1 MRNGI
6 SAVGFDW
13 KLFKAQ
19 GMAES
24 GLSPTAKSWVGARGI
39 MQLMPSTYHDI
50 SSHRPEMTSI
60 DDPQWNIAA
69 GIMHDRDMWTLW
81 KDSVPDDDRWRF
93 MFGGYN
99 AGEGTI
105 FRAQGVARAS
115 KLDERTWPN
124 IESIAPTVPRWRY
137 KETLGYVHTIEENRK
152 RLSPI
157 DGAARLCVTLAHERR
172 ARALPANRSSRE
184 HAPELLPSRSVI
196 VPLAQQPVAQMAVA
210 AGTRVE
216 HRAAPLARRDHL

>member
-1 MRNGI
+1 LRHRARFALVTALLAAAAGI
-6 SAVGFDW
+6 AQPASGQRVPSDRYDSYFKKYAKRYFGIGFDW

-69 GIMHDRDMWTLW
+69 GIMHDRYLWTVW

-115 KLDERTWPN
+115 KLDERTWTN
-124 IESIAPTVPRWRY
+124 IETVAPTVPRWRY
-137 KETLGYVHTIEENRK
+137 KETLGYVHTIEQNRK
-152 RLSPI
+152 RLSP
-157 DGAARLCVTLAHERR
+157 R
-172 ARALPANRSSRE
+172 PAQRDTT
-184 HAPELLPSRSVI
+184 AP
-196 VPLAQQPVAQMAVA
+196 
-210 AGTRVE
+210 
-216 HRAAPLARRDHL
+216 

>member
-1 MRNGI
+1 MAQRVPTDRFDAYFKKYTKRYFG
-6 SAVGFDW
+6 VGFDW

-50 SSHRPEMTSI
+50 ASHRPEMTSI
-60 DDPQWNIAA
+60 DDPQWNNAA

-115 KLDERTWPN
+115 KLNERTWPN
-124 IESIAPTVPRWRY
+124 IESVAPTVPRWRY
-137 KETLGYVHTIEENRK
+137 KETLGYVHTIQENRR
-152 RLSPI
+152 RLSPLTAQR
-157 DGAARLCVTLAHERR
+157 DST
-172 ARALPANRSSRE
+172 
-184 HAPELLPSRSVI
+184 
-196 VPLAQQPVAQMAVA
+196 VP
-210 AGTRVE
+210 
-216 HRAAPLARRDHL
+216 

>member
-1 MRNGI
+1 MSIASRTVLYAALVGI
-6 SAVGFDW
+6 ASAVSPLPGAAQRIPTDRYDSYFKKYAKRYFGAGFDW

-50 SSHRPEMTSI
+50 SSHRPEMTAI

-105 FRAQGVARAS
+105 FRAQEVARAS
-115 KLDERTWPN
+115 KLNERTWPS
-124 IESIAPTVPRWRY
+124 IETIAPTVPRWRY
-137 KETLGYVHTIEENRK
+137 RETLGYVHSIENNRK
-152 RLSPI
+152 RLT
-157 DGAARLCVTLAHERR
+157 RLT
-172 ARALPANRSSRE
+172 
-184 HAPELLPSRSVI
+184 APRDS
-196 VPLAQQPVAQMAVA
+196 
-210 AGTRVE
+210 
-216 HRAAPLARRDHL
+216 AAP

>member
-1 MRNGI
+1 MSHHARTAFIAAAIAVAAAGAPPRAAAQRVATDRYDTYFKKYTKRYFGI
-6 SAVGFDW
+6 GFDW

-50 SSHRPEMTSI
+50 ASHRPEMTAI

-115 KLDERTWPN
+115 KLNERTWPN
-124 IESIAPTVPRWRY
+124 IESVAPTGPRWRY
-137 KETLGYVHTIEENRK
+137 KETLGYVHTIQENRK
-152 RLSPI
+152 RLSP
-157 DGAARLCVTLAHERR
+157 L
-172 ARALPANRSSRE
+172 
-184 HAPELLPSRSVI
+184 
-196 VPLAQQPVAQMAVA
+196 
-210 AGTRVE
+210 
-216 HRAAPLARRDHL
+216 AAPRDSSVP

>member
-1 MRNGI
+1 LSNTSRAVLCAALLATASVGI
-6 SAVGFDW
+6 PRSGAAQRIPSDKYDSYFKKYTKRYFGIGFDW

-69 GIMHDRDMWTLW
+69 GIMHDRYLWSIW
-81 KDSVPDDDRWRF
+81 KDSIPDDDRWRF

-105 FRAQGVARAS
+105 FRAQGVAKAS
-115 KLDERTWPN
+115 KLDHRTWPS
-124 IESIAPTVPRWRY
+124 IESVAPTVPRWRY
-137 KETLGYVHTIEENRK
+137 RETLGYVHTIQENRK
-152 RLSPI
+152 RLSPF
-157 DGAARLCVTLAHERR
+157 T
-172 ARALPANRSSRE
+172 
-184 HAPELLPSRSVI
+184 AP
-196 VPLAQQPVAQMAVA
+196 
-210 AGTRVE
+210 
-216 HRAAPLARRDHL
+216 RDSTSH

>member
-1 MRNGI
+1 VSTASRTLLWAALVAAVAGCPFRVAAQRI
-6 SAVGFDW
+6 PSDKYDSYFKKYAKRYFGVGFDW

-115 KLDERTWPN
+115 KLDHRTWPN
-124 IESIAPTVPRWRY
+124 IESVAPTVPRWRY

-152 RLSPI
+152 RLSP
-157 DGAARLCVTLAHERR
+157 LASPHD
-172 ARALPANRSSRE
+172 S
-184 HAPELLPSRSVI
+184 AP
-196 VPLAQQPVAQMAVA
+196 
-210 AGTRVE
+210 
-216 HRAAPLARRDHL
+216 H

>member
-1 MRNGI
+1 LSNHARTAFLAAAIAVAAAGAPRRAAAQRVPTDRYDAYFKKYTKRYFGI
-6 SAVGFDW
+6 GFDW

-50 SSHRPEMTSI
+50 ASHRQEMTAI

-115 KLDERTWPN
+115 KLNERTWPN
-124 IESIAPTVPRWRY
+124 IESVAPTVPRWRY
-137 KETLGYVHTIEENRK
+137 KETLGYVHTIQENRK
-152 RLSPI
+152 RLSP
-157 DGAARLCVTLAHERR
+157 LT
-172 ARALPANRSSRE
+172 
-184 HAPELLPSRSVI
+184 APRDS
-196 VPLAQQPVAQMAVA
+196 
-210 AGTRVE
+210 T
-216 HRAAPLARRDHL
+216 AP